1 MLRFVGV
8 TGANQAN
15 SQVQTV
21 EQVID
26 RNSDRQMNGT
36 FLLVFCYV
44 CVCSKLLHL
53 YLNSTILFIEAAS
66 AQTRLSSDKK
76 FIDITTFS
84 FEVVQLPRPRIPRP
98 PFPPSPDTDNSR
110 PCELSSANS
119 GFMCLERD

>member
-21 EQVID
+21 ID

-36 FLLVFCYV
+36 FLLVFCYF

-66 AQTRLSSDKK
+66 AQTRRELWQ
-76 FIDITTFS
+76 
-84 FEVVQLPRPRIPRP
+84 EVHRHHN
-98 PFPPSPDTDNSR
+98 F
-110 PCELSSANS
+110 
-119 GFMCLERD
+119 